1 MDYSQDEL
9 NRRRQQRLR
18 DRQRR
23 ARKKR
28 IKKILL
34 LTAAVLAA
42 VAALVGII
50 SIISNNLP
58 SEPDSTTPV
67 TTAPPETTLPPG
79 TTGPVAE
86 DKVIHLVAGGD
97 LNITDKTVAS
107 GTAVSGY
114 DYTNVFMDLVP
125 TLSSA
130 DLAILN
136 FEGGVFGAPYGSQSK
151 SAPQQMLTAL
161 QNAGVDMLQAAN
173 SQSLAGGLNGLTATL
188 DAIRKAGMEPLG
200 AYRSQEEAEES
211 GGFVIWEIQGIRVAV
226 VAFTKGMDGAGLPAG
241 SENRINLLYTD
252 YNSAYQKVDTA
263 GITKTLKA
271 IEACKPDITIAML
284 HWGSEFNNQISAT
297 QKKITDLML
306 SNGVDAIIGS
316 HSHYVQKAE
325 YDENKGTVVAY
336 SLGDLLGDADKAGTD
351 YSVLLDLEITKDGA
365 TGKTKITKLDY
376 TPVYIC
382 DETQEGGSMRLL
394 RIREAMAAYENNAI
408 GCVSKETYAQ
418 MASVLSKIESR
429 MPEKK

>member
-1 MDYSQDEL
+1 MDHSQDEL

-34 LTAAVLAA
+34 ITLAVLAA
-42 VAALVGII
+42 IAVIVGII
-50 SIISNNLP
+50 SIISKTLLNK
-58 SEPDSTTPV
+58 PDSTTP
-67 TTAPPETTLPPG
+67 TTPPETTLPG
-79 TTGPVAE
+79 TTGPAME

-107 GTAVSGY
+107 GLAVSGY
-114 DYTNVFMDLVP
+114 DYTDVFMDLVP
-125 TLSSA
+125 TLSGA
-130 DLAILN
+130 DLSILN
-136 FEGGVFGAPYGSQSK
+136 FEGGVFGSPYGSDSK
-151 SAPQQMLTAL
+151 SAPTQMLTAL

-226 VAFTKGMDGAGLPAG
+226 VAFTKGMEDSASLHTG
-241 SENRINLLYTD
+241 SEKRINLLYTD
-252 YNSAYQKVDTA
+252 YDSAFQKVDTA
-263 GITKTLKA
+263 GITRILKD
-271 IEACKPDITIAML
+271 IEACQPDVTIAML
-284 HWGSEFNNQISAT
+284 HWGSEFNNQISTT

-325 YDENKGTVVAY
+325 YDEKNGMVVAY
-336 SLGDLLGDADKAGTD
+336 SLGDFFGDAKENGTD

-376 TPVYIC
+376 TPVFIC
-382 DETQEGGSMRLL
+382 DETDSGGSMRLL
-394 RIREAMAAYENNAI
+394 RIREAMEAYENNAI
-408 GCVSKETYAQ
+408 GCVSKEVYTK
-418 MASVLSKIESR
+418 MASVLAKIESR